1 MAWSAL
7 PNWWSQAEIAGDTVT
22 VAAAMISTSP
32 ISEKPWPATSTRWT
46 EGNFSA
52 GMGQLSD
59 PLDST
64 GHYRILG
71 LVKMEK
77 LWNDMEHN
85 LALRFLRFGT
95 LIFVEIQH
103 CLLLTLPV
111 MRTFWLLQTKWSGL
125 FGWCQRYGAQI
136 TAGGLNGSSSVCGSR
151 SCRATTQKWLVWV

>member
-1 MAWSAL
+1 MAMLNNQRVSHSLFFCFVAWSAL
-7 PNWWSQAEIAGDTVT
+7 PNWWSQAGIAGDTVR

-32 ISEKPWPATSTRWT
+32 ITEKPWPATTTRWT
-46 EGNFSA
+46 EGNFS

-85 LALRFLRFGT
+85 LLLRFLRFGT
-95 LIFVEIQH
+95 LI
-103 CLLLTLPV
+103 L
-111 MRTFWLLQTKWSGL
+111 
-125 FGWCQRYGAQI
+125 
-136 TAGGLNGSSSVCGSR
+136 SR
-151 SCRATTQKWLVWV
+151 SIIVCCLHCQWWGLSGSCRQGEAGFLVDARGMELRSLLEG

>member
-7 PNWWSQAEIAGDTVT
+7 PNWWSQAGIAGDTVR

-46 EGNFSA
+46 EGNFS

-77 LWNDMEHN
+77 TME
-85 LALRFLRFGT
+85 RYGT
-95 LIFVEIQH
+95 QFAFEVFKVRNSHFVEIHH

-125 FGWCQRYGAQI
+125 SGWCQRYGAQV